1 MVDEPLIHA
10 TTYIPLM
17 DNADSNPV
25 VDKREVIDL
34 IKPDQVEG
42 IQKTGAK
49 KLKIEADKGNIQ
61 NVTIFCIEKNTFLSS
76 DGVSMFSHRSNEL
89 QKTNRIFVVKDLL
102 VVF

>member
-34 IKPDQVEG
+34 IKPDQIEG

-49 KLKIEADKGNIQ
+49 KLKTETDKGNIQ
-61 NVTIFCIEKNTFLSS
+61 NATIYSMEKTHF
-76 DGVSMFSHRSNEL
+76 
-89 QKTNRIFVVKDLL
+89 
-102 VVF
+102 